1 MGLNYFLFFND
12 FKNQIKVE
20 GMNDSEIKEEPLE
33 TLEMDEV
40 FHLINILI

>member
-1 MGLNYFLFFND
+1 MED
-12 FKNQIKVE
+12 V
-20 GMNDSEIKEEPLE
+20 NDSEIKGEPLE